1 MCACPKPRE
10 QAGCPCQVGTQESA
24 PGAPRPGSPAAQSW
38 EQVYLCTACAVQFF
52 LVFPQI
58 SAKSF
63 WKIPGWL
70 SCAENRGHLQAVSE
84 GTCDQSPACPRLKG
98 AAVSRGEM
106 PAWEWGHTR
115 GIFPAAPGYF
125 C

>member
-1 MCACPKPRE
+1 MRSLRCAR
-10 QAGCPCQVGTQESA
+10 
-24 PGAPRPGSPAAQSW
+24 
-38 EQVYLCTACAVQFF
+38 FF

-70 SCAENRGHLQAVSE
+70 SCAENRGRLQAVSE

-106 PAWEWGHTR
+106 PAWEWGHTT
-115 GIFPAAPGYF
+115 GIFPAAPGEPSAQTSGALEPRGTLN
-125 C
+125 CVCQGRLPLTG